1 MKVGYARVSTTK
13 TEQDLSIEGQEQQL
27 LASGCDRV
35 IVERASAY
43 RGRRPGWDELWA
55 IVASG
60 QATEVL
66 VVDQSRLSR
75 SGDDLDFLNA
85 CSLKGVTVRA
95 LTGGVIEA
103 ESYSGFVSAG
113 VMSVVNQAQSKLIG
127 AKVRDG
133 IARRRAAGHYGS
145 GKVPFGY
152 CVVNGQV
159 QPHPEHFEAAR
170 VMWLQLMELEMNV
183 SGWVK
188 VTGMPWTTR
197 GVRTWIQNPMLRGA
211 VRGEWGKVEPVI
223 AWAEWERAQAMLKV
237 RSTIRGQTARRV
249 RLFTG
254 LVACEKCGKNLH
266 TQCGK
271 GRACRLACLARH
283 CDWFGRGIRVEVV
296 RRQVIEAL
304 TQRHQELAQATG
316 RTDDMETPEQQQLR
330 ADLANLEQVAHLPGV
345 QELIDRQRAQLALL
359 TVQQAAPDTSE
370 LSELFKDPAT
380 LELATDEELR
390 VVMVNMIRSII
401 WPGGSE
407 TVDITLR

>member
-13 TEQDLSIEGQEQQL
+13 IEQDLSIEGQEQQL

-60 QATEVL
+60 QVTEVL

-113 VMSVVNQAQSKLIG
+113 VISVVNQAQSKLIG

-152 CVVNGQV
+152 CVVDGQV
-159 QPHPEHFEAAR
+159 LPHPEHFEAAR

-211 VRGEWGKVEPVI
+211 IRGEWGKVEPVI
-223 AWAEWERAQAMLKV
+223 TWGEWERAQTMLKV

-254 LVACEKCGKNLH
+254 LVACEQCRKNLH
-266 TQCGK
+266 TQCRE

-296 RRQVIEAL
+296 RRLVIEAL
-304 TQRHQELAQATG
+304 TQRHQQLAQATG
-316 RTDDMETPEQQQLR
+316 RTEELETTEQQQLR

-390 VVMVNMIRSII
+390 VVMVNMIRSIV

-407 TVDITLR
+407 SVAITLR

>member
-1 MKVGYARVSTTK
+1 VRIGYARVSTTK

-27 LASGCDRV
+27 LAAGCDRV

-60 QATEVL
+60 HATEVL

-85 CSLKGVTVRA
+85 CALQGVTVRA

-103 ESYSGFVSAG
+103 ETYSGFVAAG

-152 CVVNGQV
+152 CVIDGQV
-159 QPHPEHFEAAR
+159 RPHPEQHEAAR
-170 VMWLQLMELEMNV
+170 VMWLQLLELQMNV
-183 SGWVK
+183 SGWIK
-188 VTGMPWTTR
+188 ATGMPWTPR

-211 VRGEWGKVEPVI
+211 VRGEWGRVEPVI
-223 AWAEWERAQAMLKV
+223 SWAEWERAQAMLRV
-237 RSTIRGQTARRV
+237 RSTIRGQTAHRV
-249 RLFTG
+249 HLFTG
-254 LVACEKCGKNLH
+254 LVACEACGKNLH
-266 TQCGK
+266 SVRK
-271 GRACRLACLARH
+271 GRQYRLTCLARH
-283 CDWFGRGIRVEVV
+283 CPWYGRSIRFDVV

-304 TQRHQELAQATG
+304 TRHHEQLGQGTG
-316 RTDDMETPEQQQLR
+316 RGDQQETPEQQQLR
-330 ADLANLEQVAHLPGV
+330 ADLANLEQLAHLPGV

-359 TVQQAAPDTSE
+359 TVQQSAPDSKKSS
-370 LSELFKDPAT
+370 LVLRHVKV

-390 VVMVNMIRSII
+390 AIVLDFVRSIV

-407 TVDITLR
+407 LVLVELR

>member
-1 MKVGYARVSTTK
+1 MRIGYARVSTNK
-13 TEQDLSIEGQEQQL
+13 AEQDLSIEGQEQQL
-27 LASGCDRV
+27 HAAGCHRV

-43 RGRRPGWDELWA
+43 RGRRPGWEELWG

-60 QATEVL
+60 QASEVL

-85 CSLKGVTVRA
+85 CALQGVTVRA

-133 IARRRAAGHYGS
+133 LARRRAAGFYGS

-152 CVVNGQV
+152 CVVDGLV

-183 SGWVK
+183 NGWVK
-188 VTGMPWTTR
+188 ATGMPWTPR
-197 GVRTWIQNPMLRGA
+197 GVRCWIQNPMLRGA
-211 VRGEWGKVEPVI
+211 VRGEWGQVEPVI
-223 AWAEWERAQAMLKV
+223 TWAEWERAQAMLKI
-237 RSTIRGQTARRV
+237 RSTIRGQTAHRIH
-249 RLFTG
+249 LFTG
-254 LVACEKCGKNLH
+254 LVGCEECGKNLH
-266 TQCGK
+266 TVRCN
-271 GRACRLACLARH
+271 RLYRLKCLARH
-283 CDWFGRGIRVEVV
+283 CSRYGRSIRVDVV
-296 RRQVIEAL
+296 RRLVIEAL
-304 TQRHQELAQATG
+304 TQRHEQLAQAASCIEQT
-316 RTDDMETPEQQQLR
+316 ETPEQQKLR

-359 TVQQAAPDTSE
+359 TVQQAAPAGAD
-370 LSELFKDPAT
+370 LSDLFQDART
-380 LELATDEELR
+380 LDLATDEELR
-390 VVMVNMIRSII
+390 PIVIDFVRSIV
-401 WPGGSE
+401 WLGGHESLL
-407 TVDITLR
+407 ITLR